1 MCVRICF
8 DIYIYI
14 CYDTYIHACMHAYIN
29 TYIHAYNTH
38 NTCVY
43 IYIYTCMYSYY
54 IYIYIYIDVYVYVYM
69 YNTQA
74 VLRSR
79 PWVENSAKWF
89 MPNSGAQ
96 QSTNQ
101 MIIYIYIYT
110 YLCICIHI
118 YVYTY
123 RGLCYI
129 ITYSVVRY
137 RCVVNLTLGKLMML
151 C

>member
-1 MCVRICF
+1 
-8 DIYIYI
+8 
-14 CYDTYIHACMHAYIN
+14 
-29 TYIHAYNTH
+29 
-38 NTCVY
+38 
-43 IYIYTCMYSYY
+43 MYSYY

-101 MIIYIYIYT
+101 MIIYIYIYIFVYMYT
-110 YLCICIHI
+110 HICLH
-118 YVYTY
+118 
-123 RGLCYI
+123 L
-129 ITYSVVRY
+129 
-137 RCVVNLTLGKLMML
+137 
-151 C
+151 